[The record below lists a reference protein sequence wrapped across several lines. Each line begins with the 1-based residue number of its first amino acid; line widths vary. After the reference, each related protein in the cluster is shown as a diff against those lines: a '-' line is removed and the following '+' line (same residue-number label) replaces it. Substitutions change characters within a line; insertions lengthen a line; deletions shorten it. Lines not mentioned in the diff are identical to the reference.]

1 MKVFFVCVGNSCRS
15 QMAEGLARAM
25 GLEAASAGTH
35 PAQAV
40 AEHALTLLE
49 SRGISTEGMH
59 PQSINEFDPNGFDM
73 IVSMGCGVHCPALKI
88 DEDWGLEDPVGK
100 PYEAYEKTAEE
111 IQRRLEQ
118 LVDQAA

>member
-35 PAQAV
+35 PAQTV

-59 PQSINEFDPNGFDM
+59 PQSIDEFDSNEFDM